1 MSFEIIHFRDS
12 DKIIK
17 EKNMEKDVNLTMEYI
32 DEVLCGTVHRGELLR
47 QALEEMDWR
56 DENVDL
62 KILEGR
68 QYRYKGL
75 KNGIAIEGNL
85 NVYEFI
91 LEASLRLQVG
101 YDKGLIE
108 AGILMLTSARS
119 EKSHLG
125 TSRDLAIAEIET
137 LHPTISLPITLVL
150 FDLGV
155 PHIPNNTEDAN
166 E

>member
-1 MSFEIIHFRDS
+1 MSFEIIHFRDC

-17 EKNMEKDVNLTMEYI
+17 EKNMENDVKLTMQYI
-32 DEVLCGTVHRGELLR
+32 DEVLTGSLHRGELLR
-47 QALEEMDWR
+47 QALSEMDWR

-85 NVYEFI
+85 NVYEII

-108 AGILMLTSARS
+108 AGILLLTSQRS

-125 TSRDLAIAEIET
+125 TSRDLAMAEVED
-137 LHPTISLPITLVL
+137 LFPTISLPLILVL

-155 PHIPNNTEDAN
+155 PHIPNNMEDVN

>member
-17 EKNMEKDVNLTMEYI
+17 EKNMKKDVQLTMEYI
-32 DEVLCGTVHRGELLR
+32 DEVLTGSLHRGELLR
-47 QALEEMDWR
+47 QALSEMDWR
-56 DENVDL
+56 DPKVNL

-85 NVYEFI
+85 NVYEII
-91 LEASLRLQVG
+91 LEALLRLQVG

-108 AGILMLTSARS
+108 AGILLLTSQRS

-125 TSRDLAIAEIET
+125 TSRDLAEQEVES
-137 LHPTISLPITLVL
+137 LFPTISLPVILVL
-150 FDLGV
+150 FDLGN
-155 PHIPNNTEDAN
+155 PRISNMEDAG

>member
-17 EKNMEKDVNLTMEYI
+17 DKNMENDVELTMQYI
-32 DEVLCGTVHRGELLR
+32 DEVLTGSLHRGELLR
-47 QALEEMDWR
+47 QALSEMDWR

-75 KNGIAIEGNL
+75 KNSVAIEGNL

-91 LEASLRLQVG
+91 LEGLFRLQCG
-101 YDKGLIE
+101 YDKGLVE
-108 AGILMLTSARS
+108 AGILLLTSARS

-125 TSRDLAIAEIET
+125 TSRDLAEQEVES
-137 LHPTISLPITLVL
+137 LFPTISLPVTLVL
-150 FDLGV
+150 FDLGN
-155 PHIPNNTEDAN
+155 PHITSNMENTDE
-166 E
+166 

>member
-17 EKNMEKDVNLTMEYI
+17 GKNMKKDVQLTMEYI
-32 DEVLCGTVHRGELLR
+32 DEVLSGSLHRGELLR
-47 QALEEMDWR
+47 QALSEMDWR
-56 DENVDL
+56 DPNVDL

-68 QYRYKGL
+68 QYRYKGM
-75 KNGIAIEGNL
+75 KNGVAISGNL

-91 LEASLRLQVG
+91 LEGLFRLQVG

-108 AGILMLTSARS
+108 AGILLLTSQRS

-125 TSRDLAIAEIET
+125 TSRDLAIAEVEA
-137 LHPTISLPITLVL
+137 LYPTISLPVAVVL
-150 FDLGV
+150 FDLGQ
-155 PHIPNNTEDAN
+155 PFLSDNKEDAD